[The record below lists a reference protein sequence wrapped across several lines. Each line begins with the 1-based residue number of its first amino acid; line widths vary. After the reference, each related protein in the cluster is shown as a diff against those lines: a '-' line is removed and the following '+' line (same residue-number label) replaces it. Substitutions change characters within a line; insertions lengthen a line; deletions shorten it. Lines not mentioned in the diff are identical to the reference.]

1 MEKIN
6 TEILVSTLFNLGFE
20 SVDPVLF
27 TYTLG
32 KLSLM
37 DKERQLVFE
46 EREPGIGFKEYVDCS
61 GISMKI
67 KDGYT
72 LDTNVSPDDKMIIP
86 VRKTLFGSRILI
98 EYLSDFDFSEIIE
111 EKATAYGVQSVESAN
126 PNLFCE
132 KEIKMLQA
140 LRENQN
146 SKQKKQQRKLLKK
159 LNNIK
164 D

>member
-6 TEILVSTLFNLGFE
+6 TEILVSALFNLGFE

-37 DKERQLVFE
+37 DKERQFVFE

-72 LDTNVSPDDKMIIP
+72 LDTNISPNDKIIIP

-111 EKATAYGVQSVESAN
+111 KKARTYGIQSVESAN
-126 PNLFCE
+126 PNLFCK

-146 SKQKKQQRKLLKK
+146 GKQKKLELAQVKK
-159 LNNIK
+159 
-164 D
+164 

>member
-1 MEKIN
+1 MEKIS
-6 TEILVSTLFNLGFE
+6 TEILVSTLFNLGFD

-37 DKERQLVFE
+37 DKERQFVFE

-72 LDTNVSPDDKMIIP
+72 LDTNVSPNDKMVIP
-86 VRKTLFGSRILI
+86 VRKTLFGSRTLL
-98 EYLSDFDFSEIIE
+98 EYLSNFDFSEIIE
-111 EKATAYGVQSVESAN
+111 KKARAYGVQSVESAN

-146 SKQKKQQRKLLKK
+146 GKQKKLELAQVKK
-159 LNNIK
+159 
-164 D
+164 